1 MKIVAEFT
9 KDANPL
15 AYNNDQDQNYA
26 FIRHSE
32 YYLNCQL
39 RYKGFVT
46 LHDVLEQLGYSE
58 MQIREMVAEYG
69 NHVWKIGDGDAIHID
84 VDYWRVQLGLDPII
98 EIDI

>member
-9 KDANPL
+9 KDTSPL
-15 AYNNDQDQNYA
+15 VHSNDQDQNYA

-32 YYLNCQL
+32 YYLNELL

-46 LHDVLEQLGYSE
+46 LHDALERLGYSE
-58 MQIREMVAEYG
+58 ERIREMIDEYG
-69 NHVWKIGDGDAIHID
+69 NYVWKIGDGDAIYID
-84 VDYWRVQLGLDPII
+84 VDYWRTQLGLDPII